1 MRISLPATS
10 DYWVNDSAGD
20 PLLVLT
26 AQANA
31 DFGI

>member
-1 MRISLPATS
+1 
-10 DYWVNDSAGD
+10 VNDSAGD

-31 DFGI
+31 CLVKMLPGILDQTAPW